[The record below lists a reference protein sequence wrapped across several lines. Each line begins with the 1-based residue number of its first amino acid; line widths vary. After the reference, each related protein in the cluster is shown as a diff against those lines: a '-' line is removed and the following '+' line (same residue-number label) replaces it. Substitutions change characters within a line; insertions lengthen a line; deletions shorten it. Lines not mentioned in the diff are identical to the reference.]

1 MATEFGQCTLSE
13 AQAHRL
19 QHDGIGLLLSL
30 GRASSSKELVSWTG
44 FPSHYYL
51 GICVLLFK
59 QQSSRTRV
67 AEQATLEDSTA
78 RPAGFRLLT
87 AQPAGDPVEDS
98 TYVNTLR
105 DALVCFLASVSR
117 TIDSNV
123 LLWELQDH
131 HGVLGAGDEDGKSKW
146 VQSFVKVLK
155 NYGHAS
161 KASQKT
167 RKRSKNPRLSSSD
180 ATEEMEC

>member
-1 MATEFGQCTLSE
+1 M
-13 AQAHRL
+13 
-19 QHDGIGLLLSL
+19 
-30 GRASSSKELVSWTG
+30 
-44 FPSHYYL
+44 
-51 GICVLLFK
+51 
-59 QQSSRTRV
+59 
-67 AEQATLEDSTA
+67 AEQATLEEGRCPAQS
-78 RPAGFRLLT
+78 AGFRLPT

-146 VQSFVKVLK
+146 GQSFVKVLK
-155 NYGHAS
+155 VHTQVERTHVRAS
-161 KASQKT
+161 LHTS
-167 RKRSKNPRLSSSD
+167 PG
-180 ATEEMEC
+180 